1 MAIAKLPRQI
11 LPNLYRFAPNRDT
24 LGGTAYLL
32 ITEEGNVLIDCPAWH
47 EDNELWLEKQGPV
60 RWLCLTH
67 RDGHGPKVKAIQRS
81 LGCQVVVQEQ
91 EAYLLP
97 GVKIDPFREQLAITP
112 SLTALWTPGY
122 SPGSSCYYWG
132 EEGGILFTGRHLLPD
147 GEGNLRTIKQAK
159 TFHWL
164 RQQASLAK
172 IYRYLNENNLPLR
185 AVCPGGN
192 IGYLRGE
199 DWCLNP
205 RKALESMLSY
215 SEAKL

>member
-1 MAIAKLPRQI
+1 MAIAKLPHQI

-32 ITEEGNVLIDCPAWH
+32 ITGEGNVLIDCPAWH
-47 EDNELWLEKQGPV
+47 EDNEAWLGEQGPV

-67 RDGHGPKVKAIQRS
+67 RDGHGPKVKTIQEK

-97 GVKIDPFREQLAITP
+97 GVRICRFREQLAIAP
-112 SLTALWTPGY
+112 FLTAIWTPGY
-122 SPGSSCYYWG
+122 SPGASCHYWG
-132 EEGGILFTGRHLLPD
+132 ENGGILFTGRHLLPD
-147 GEGNLRTIKQAK
+147 GEGNLRAIKQAK
-159 TFHWL
+159 TFHWP
-164 RQQASLAK
+164 RQQASVEK
-172 IYRYLNENNLPLR
+172 IHRYLDEKNLPLR

-192 IGYLRGE
+192 VGYLRGE

-205 RKALESMLSY
+205 REALESMLR
-215 SEAKL
+215 EFQAKV